1 MGALAT
7 FQVFSKHMW
16 LVANVL
22 HSIDTENFSYHKE
35 FYWMAL
41 V

>member
-1 MGALAT
+1 MGVLAT
-7 FQVFSKHMW
+7 FQVFRNHMW

-22 HSIDTENFSYHKE
+22 TQHRYRKPYHKE